1 MIQVNDL
8 TRYYGD
14 FSAVQGISFSVEK
27 GEIIGILGLNG
38 AGKSTI
44 LKILAGLLL
53 PSSGSVVVDGTDMV
67 SNPEEMRQH
76 IGFLPEDPPL
86 YVDMTVHGFLR
97 HIGKL
102 KGMTSSQLITRLP
115 KVLALTDLV
124 DREHQV
130 IQTLSHGYRK
140 RVGIAQAIIHDP
152 KLVILDEPISGL
164 DPAQIVEMRDVIR
177 GLGEDRAVM
186 ISSHILKEIS
196 MTCDRVIVIHRGRM
210 ASMVDLQAEEVGPE
224 RIMLTVR
231 ADATAFQKWAT
242 ENARVTQY
250 SETLVAGHF
259 VTAVIDLTGD
269 VREDFLADVA
279 KAGFGIRLVEPPNAP
294 LESLFLGV
302 IQEEVAA

>member
-14 FSAVQGISFSVEK
+14 FPAVQGVSFTVER

-38 AGKSTI
+38 AGKSTT

-53 PSSGSVVVDGTDMV
+53 PSSGTVVIDGTDMV
-67 SNPEEMRQH
+67 SNPDTMRRH

-86 YVDMTVHGFLR
+86 YLDMTVRSFLL

-102 KGMTSSQLITRLP
+102 KGMNAGELSKRLP
-115 KVLALTDLV
+115 EVLALTDLV

-177 GLGEDRAVM
+177 GLGKDRAVM
-186 ISSHILKEIS
+186 LSSHILKEIS
-196 MTCDRVIVIHRGRM
+196 MTCDRVIVIHKGRM
-210 ASMVDLQAEEVGPE
+210 ASTVELGGDDAGPE

-231 ADATAFQKWAT
+231 ADADALRSWAT
-242 ENARVTQY
+242 SQPQVAQYNETQNQDG
-250 SETLVAGHF
+250 L
-259 VTAVIDLTGD
+259 VTAVVDLTGD
-269 VREDFLADVA
+269 IREDFLAEVA
-279 KAGFGIRLVEPPNAP
+279 KAGFGIRLVERPIAE
-294 LESLFLGV
+294 LETLFLSV

>member
-1 MIQVNDL
+1 MIQVTDL

-14 FSAVQGISFSVEK
+14 FPAVQDVSFSVEK

-38 AGKSTI
+38 AGKSTT
-44 LKILAGLLL
+44 LKILAGLML
-53 PSSGSVVVDGTDMV
+53 PSSGTVIIDGKDMV
-67 SNPEEMRQH
+67 SNPDSMRQH

-86 YVDMTVHGFLR
+86 YLDMTVHAFLR

-102 KGMTSSQLITRLP
+102 KGMNAGALAKRLP
-115 KVLALTDLV
+115 EVLALTDLV
-124 DREHQV
+124 EREHQV

-177 GLGEDRAVM
+177 GLGKDRAVM

-210 ASMVDLQAEEVGPE
+210 ASTVDLSADEAGPE

-231 ADATAFQKWAT
+231 AEAAAFEKWAG
-242 ENARVTQY
+242 EHAKVAKHQVTGTQ
-250 SETLVAGHF
+250 EGLT
-259 VTAVIDLTGD
+259 TAVVDLTGD
-269 VREDFLADVA
+269 VREDFLADVT
-279 KAGFGIRLVEPPNAP
+279 KAGFGIRLVEHPIAE
-294 LESLFLGV
+294 LESLFLKV
-302 IQEEVAA
+302 IREEVAA